1 MGKIKET
8 KEGWNMDI
16 FDFMTM
22 LGGLSLFLF
31 GMSLMGSAL
40 ERRAGSRLRSLLDQ
54 MTGKPLVGF
63 LTGLGV
69 TAIIQS
75 SSATTVMVVGFVNS
89 GLMTLRQAINVIMGA
104 NVGTTVTAWLLSLG
118 GIESSSVWL
127 RLLKPSSFTPVLALI
142 GIVFYMFCKDAKK
155 KDTGTILLGF
165 ATLMFGMET
174 MSGAVSGL
182 SQVPAF
188 TNLFL
193 AFRNPILGVLVGAVL
208 TGIIQSSSASVGI
221 LQALSATGA
230 VSYAAAIPIIM
241 GQNIGTTVTA
251 MLSSVGTN
259 KNARRVH
266 LLFNVI
272 GVAVL
277 LSVFCIVRAVLAP
290 ALLDE
295 SATRA
300 GIAVAHSVFNLLC
313 TAMLLPA
320 GDLLEKLAIRRESVK
335 TLQTVEAWERA
346 KLQHYVD
353 TLPCR
358 IYLLSEDPDGLR
370 GVSPAKMA
378 RARQGRYG
386 VIKPYRDQM
395 EGRYQWCIAAVP
407 GVAWAKKVFPNE
419 TKARAVEKLWEA
431 ILHTCRVDDDPIA
444 AWNAHNADLQARC
457 DHLNSLGIAS
467 LEYHASNGTNLTVGM
482 IPEAQFCG
490 GGEYTIGGS
499 YFNPNLPTEECFISP
514 KRGEAEGIVY
524 SSKPLSYQ
532 GQLIEDFSIRFE
544 HGRAVEAHARTNE
557 ALLQKLIAMDEGSAY
572 LGECALVPYDSP
584 INQTG
589 ILFYNTLFDENA
601 CCHLALGM
609 GFIDTIRDYP
619 NRTLEEMRALG
630 VNDSMIHED
639 FMIGTP
645 DLAITAHCRDG
656 RTVPVFRD
664 GTWAF

>member
-1 MGKIKET
+1 MKKSILREY
-8 KEGWNMDI
+8 
-16 FDFMTM
+16 
-22 LGGLSLFLF
+22 
-31 GMSLMGSAL
+31 A
-40 ERRAGSRLRSLLDQ
+40 RLIARSGVNIQPGQEVFITAELDQ
-54 MTGKPLVGF
+54 PEFVKMLVEECYRCKASKVVVDWSYQPLQKLHF
-63 LTGLGV
+63 RYRTLT
-69 TAIIQS
+69 S
-75 SSATTVMVVGFVNS
+75 
-89 GLMTLRQAINVIMGA
+89 
-104 NVGTTVTAWLLSLG
+104 LSKLDNY
-118 GIESSSVWL
+118 E
-127 RLLKPSSFTPVLALI
+127 
-142 GIVFYMFCKDAKK
+142 
-155 KDTGTILLGF
+155 
-165 ATLMFGMET
+165 E
-174 MSGAVSGL
+174 
-182 SQVPAF
+182 
-188 TNLFL
+188 
-193 AFRNPILGVLVGAVL
+193 
-208 TGIIQSSSASVGI
+208 
-221 LQALSATGA
+221 
-230 VSYAAAIPIIM
+230 
-241 GQNIGTTVTA
+241 
-251 MLSSVGTN
+251 
-259 KNARRVH
+259 AR
-266 LLFNVI
+266 
-272 GVAVL
+272 
-277 LSVFCIVRAVLAP
+277 
-290 ALLDE
+290 
-295 SATRA
+295 
-300 GIAVAHSVFNLLC
+300 
-313 TAMLLPA
+313 
-320 GDLLEKLAIRRESVK
+320 
-335 TLQTVEAWERA
+335 W
-346 KLQHYVD
+346 QHYVD
-353 TLPCR
+353 TIPCR

-378 RARQGRYG
+378 RARQGRYS

-407 GVAWAKKVFPNE
+407 GAAWAKKVFPHE

-584 INQTG
+584 INQTD

-645 DLAITAHCRDG
+645 DLAVTAHCRDG

>member
-1 MGKIKET
+1 MRRRST
-8 KEGWNMDI
+8 S
-16 FDFMTM
+16 
-22 LGGLSLFLF
+22 GG
-31 GMSLMGSAL
+31 
-40 ERRAGSRLRSLLDQ
+40 RR
-54 MTGKPLVGF
+54 
-63 LTGLGV
+63 
-69 TAIIQS
+69 
-75 SSATTVMVVGFVNS
+75 N
-89 GLMTLRQAINVIMGA
+89 
-104 NVGTTVTAWLLSLG
+104 
-118 GIESSSVWL
+118 
-127 RLLKPSSFTPVLALI
+127 
-142 GIVFYMFCKDAKK
+142 
-155 KDTGTILLGF
+155 
-165 ATLMFGMET
+165 
-174 MSGAVSGL
+174 
-182 SQVPAF
+182 
-188 TNLFL
+188 
-193 AFRNPILGVLVGAVL
+193 
-208 TGIIQSSSASVGI
+208 
-221 LQALSATGA
+221 
-230 VSYAAAIPIIM
+230 
-241 GQNIGTTVTA
+241 
-251 MLSSVGTN
+251 
-259 KNARRVH
+259 
-266 LLFNVI
+266 
-272 GVAVL
+272 
-277 LSVFCIVRAVLAP
+277 
-290 ALLDE
+290 
-295 SATRA
+295 
-300 GIAVAHSVFNLLC
+300 
-313 TAMLLPA
+313 
-320 GDLLEKLAIRRESVK
+320 
-335 TLQTVEAWERA
+335 
-346 KLQHYVD
+346 
-353 TLPCR
+353 
-358 IYLLSEDPDGLR
+358 PDGLR